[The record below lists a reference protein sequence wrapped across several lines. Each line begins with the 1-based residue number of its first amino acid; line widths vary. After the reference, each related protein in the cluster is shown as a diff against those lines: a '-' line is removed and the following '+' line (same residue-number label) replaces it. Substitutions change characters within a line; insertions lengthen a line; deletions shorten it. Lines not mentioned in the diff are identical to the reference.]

1 MPAAEP
7 ASPVRVSVCLAAHDG
22 AEYVGEQV
30 RSILDQLGPTD
41 ELVVVDD
48 ASTDDTV
55 SIVESFGDARVT
67 VHRNDANVGSVR
79 TFERAL
85 GLARGAYLLLADQ
98 DDVWV
103 PGRLEAMVA
112 ALGSDGV
119 VATSV
124 AVLGDP
130 PGPPRWT
137 LRARDSHRYAAN
149 VAAVLVGV
157 RWYFGCAMGLRRD
170 LLPVVLPFPPWLTES
185 HDLWI
190 GLVGNVAREM
200 RHLEDPSVERRL
212 HGSNQTPLGWRSL
225 PTILRARVMLAR
237 CLVEA
242 RRRSPPDRARPQ
254 LDWQSSGLAGGGRPV
269 KSLDWQS
276 SGPAGVPRPAEALT
290 GSQARAIRPVAPE
303 PSHPNR
309 HAPDALGID
318 GSGGPQGQGQVS
330 RA

>member
-1 MPAAEP
+1 MSAAEP
-7 ASPVRVSVCLAAHDG
+7 ASDVRVSVCLAAHDG

-48 ASTDDTV
+48 ASADATV
-55 SIVESFGDARVT
+55 AVVESFDDPRIS
-67 VHRNDANVGSVR
+67 VHRNEINVGSVR
-79 TFERAL
+79 AFERAL

-103 PGRLEAMVA
+103 RGRLAEMVA
-112 ALGSDGV
+112 ALQTDGV

-130 PGPPRWT
+130 PGPPRWP
-137 LRARDSHRYAAN
+137 LRAGDSHRYAAN

-170 LLPVVLPFPPWLTES
+170 LLPVVLPFPAWLTES

-190 GLVGNVAREM
+190 GLVGNAAHEM
-200 RHLEDPSVERRL
+200 RHLEAPSVERRL
-212 HGSNQTPLGWRSL
+212 HGANQTPLHWRSL
-225 PTILRARVMLAR
+225 TTVLRARVMLAR

-242 RRRSPPDRARPQ
+242 RRRARRA
-254 LDWQSSGLAGGGRPV
+254 
-269 KSLDWQS
+269 
-276 SGPAGVPRPAEALT
+276 
-290 GSQARAIRPVAPE
+290 
-303 PSHPNR
+303 
-309 HAPDALGID
+309 
-318 GSGGPQGQGQVS
+318 
-330 RA
+330 

>member
-7 ASPVRVSVCLAAHDG
+7 ASDTRVSVCLAAHNG
-22 AEYVGEQV
+22 AAFVGDQV
-30 RSILDQLGPTD
+30 RSIVDQLGPHD

-48 ASTDDTV
+48 ASTDSTV
-55 SIVESFGDARVT
+55 SVVDSFRDRRIVVD
-67 VHRNDANVGSVR
+67 RNDTNVGSVR

-85 GLARGAYLLLADQ
+85 GRARGAYLLLADQ

-112 ALGSDGV
+112 ALDTAGV

-130 PGPPRWT
+130 PGPPRWP
-137 LRARDSHRYAAN
+137 LRAEDSRRYAAN

-170 LLPVVLPFPPWLTES
+170 LLPLVLPFPPWLTES

-190 GLVGNVAREM
+190 GLVGNAAHEM
-200 RHLEDPSVERRL
+200 RHLEAPSVQRRL
-212 HGSNQTPLGWRSL
+212 HGANQTPLHWRSL

-242 RRRSPPDRARPQ
+242 RRRLHRR
-254 LDWQSSGLAGGGRPV
+254 G
-269 KSLDWQS
+269 
-276 SGPAGVPRPAEALT
+276 
-290 GSQARAIRPVAPE
+290 
-303 PSHPNR
+303 
-309 HAPDALGID
+309 
-318 GSGGPQGQGQVS
+318 
-330 RA
+330 

>member
-55 SIVESFGDARVT
+55 SIVQSLGDARVT
-67 VHRNDANVGSVR
+67 VHRSDANVGSVR
-79 TFERAL
+79 TIERAL

-112 ALGSDGV
+112 ALESDGV

-190 GLVGNVAREM
+190 GLVGNVTREM

-242 RRRSPPDRARPQ
+242 RRRS
-254 LDWQSSGLAGGGRPV
+254 L
-269 KSLDWQS
+269 
-276 SGPAGVPRPAEALT
+276 
-290 GSQARAIRPVAPE
+290 
-303 PSHPNR
+303 H
-309 HAPDALGID
+309 
-318 GSGGPQGQGQVS
+318 
-330 RA
+330 

>member
-1 MPAAEP
+1 MSAAEP
-7 ASPVRVSVCLAAHDG
+7 ASEVRVSVCLAAHDG

-30 RSILDQLGPTD
+30 RSILDQLGPAD
-41 ELVVVDD
+41 ELLVVDD
-48 ASTDDTV
+48 ASTDATV
-55 SIVESFGDARVT
+55 AVVEAFEDPRIS
-67 VHRNDANVGSVR
+67 VHHYDVNVGSVR

-112 ALGSDGV
+112 ALQTDGV

-130 PGPPRWT
+130 PGRPRWP
-137 LRARDSHRYAAN
+137 LRAGDSHRYAAN

-170 LLPVVLPFPPWLTES
+170 LLPLVLPFPTWLTES

-190 GLVGNVAREM
+190 GLVGNVSHEM
-200 RHLEDPSVERRL
+200 RHLEAPSVERRL
-212 HGSNQTPLGWRSL
+212 HAANQTPLHWRSL

-237 CLVEA
+237 CLVDA
-242 RRRSPPDRARPQ
+242 RRRSDRAQPVRRP
-254 LDWQSSGLAGGGRPV
+254 S
-269 KSLDWQS
+269 
-276 SGPAGVPRPAEALT
+276 
-290 GSQARAIRPVAPE
+290 
-303 PSHPNR
+303 
-309 HAPDALGID
+309 
-318 GSGGPQGQGQVS
+318 
-330 RA
+330 